1 MDLHTSNYDEV
12 RQLMVDGQIR
22 PNRVSDPRLL
32 RAMRTLP
39 REQFLP
45 PHLAAL
51 AYIDEDIPL
60 GRGRVMLEP
69 MVIARLLQAAA
80 PRGGE
85 RALVVGAGTG
95 YGAAL
100 LDRCGAEVTALED
113 DAELTALAR
122 AALAVWAP
130 AVRLASGPL
139 AEGWAA
145 GAPYDVI
152 LIEGAVPVVP
162 AALAAQ
168 VRNPGGRLLTVLRG
182 AGHIGQASL
191 GECHAAGLRLRPLF
205 DCATPPLP
213 QLQPPP
219 VFSF

>member
-1 MDLHTSNYDEV
+1 
-12 RQLMVDGQIR
+12 MVDGQIR
-22 PNRVSDPRLL
+22 PNRVNDPRLL

-45 PHLAAL
+45 AHLAAL
-51 AYIDEDIPL
+51 AYVDEDIPL
-60 GRGRVMLEP
+60 GHGRVMLEP

-80 PRGGE
+80 PRSGE

-100 LDRCGAEVTALED
+100 LARCGAEVTALED
-113 DAELTALAR
+113 DGELAALARTALA
-122 AALAVWAP
+122 AWAP

-152 LIEGAVPVVP
+152 LIEGAVPAVP
-162 AALAAQ
+162 APLAAQ
-168 VRNPGGRLLTVLRG
+168 LRGPGSRLLTVLRG
-182 AGHIGQASL
+182 ASRVGQASI
-191 GECHAAGLRLRPLF
+191 GERHESGLRLRPLF